1 MRGKYRGLVTV
12 SKVLRVVAIL
22 VVVVG
27 ILSSF
32 WFSLFW
38 GWSFAGSGAFGWARV
53 FIILGICGSLI
64 AGVLI
69 YSFGEVIKLLLD
81 GDMRGEYRGLVT
93 VSKVLSVV
101 AILVVVV
108 GIWFSVLWGW
118 AHGASAGVDRGS
130 IAAFLGICGSLL
142 AGVLI
147 YSFGQVI
154 KLLLDIETGIRVRVD
169 SYQER
174 K

>member
-1 MRGKYRGLVTV
+1 MRAKYRGLVTF
-12 SKVLRVVAIL
+12 SKSLRVVAVL

-27 ILSSF
+27 ILCSF
-32 WFSLFW
+32 GFSFSW
-38 GWSFAGSGAFGWARV
+38 GRSFAGSGAFGWTLV

-64 AGVLI
+64 AGVLT

-81 GDMRGEYRGLVT
+81 GDMRGKYRGLII

-101 AILVVVV
+101 AILVVVI

-118 AHGASAGVDRGS
+118 GHGASAGVDRGS

-142 AGVLI
+142 AGVSI
-147 YSFGQVI
+147 YWFGQVI
-154 KLLLDIETGIRVRVD
+154 KLLLDIKTGIRVRVD
-169 SYQER
+169 S
-174 K
+174 